1 MAIGLENP
9 FPPPARR
16 AAPRHGR
23 TVAAACRG
31 PGRPLGRRRRV
42 RGGDTKGFL
51 LFEFYVSVSP
61 GHRTGTG
68 TRRQRRRRRLLHYL
82 RGTTHTRRENN
93 NNKINKKEEK
103 KLRRSSTHAGYTI
116 VAPPPPPLPPPSQ
129 SQSPSP
135 WLSAVV
141 RRPYST
147 ARARARQAHAD
158 RPTTLCPQPDRLRI
172 TRGRENLFLLFSH
185 RSRERFFLQ
194 AAVMRF
200 LFV

>member
-9 FPPPARR
+9 FPLPARR

-68 TRRQRRRRRLLHYL
+68 TRRLRRRRRLLDYSYS
-82 RGTTHTRRENN
+82 RYTAYTRREINIK
-93 NNKINKKEEK
+93 KIIKRRK
-103 KLRRSSTHAGYTI
+103 KLRRSSTHAGYTLL
-116 VAPPPPPLPPPSQ
+116 VAPPPPPPPPPSQ

-147 ARARARQAHAD
+147 ARARARQAHAV
-158 RPTTLCPQPDRLRI
+158 RPTPLPTAGP
-172 TRGRENLFLLFSH
+172 TTHHAG
-185 RSRERFFLQ
+185 ERKFF
-194 AAVMRF
+194 
-200 LFV
+200 